1 MLGRSLKDSSTQF
14 TVLESQN
21 GLGWEGSSSS
31 ALSMARETFPR
42 LLQEDTR
49 DDLQLE
55 NLFVF
60 FPTQNNPILS
70 ASVPSQAAQSRES
83 SVTAGTSTA
92 TPHVTSPHSCSQ
104 RAGDRLGASPCW
116 VTFPAGNGLGR
127 THLFPPQAP
136 GQCCV
141 QGSCRI
147 FPLILNR
154 C

>member
-1 MLGRSLKDSSTQF
+1 MVWVGKDLPAQPCPWPEKLSPGCSKRTQVMIYSWKTCLCSSQHKTI
-14 TVLESQN
+14 
-21 GLGWEGSSSS
+21 
-31 ALSMARETFPR
+31 P
-42 LLQEDTR
+42 
-49 DDLQLE
+49 
-55 NLFVF
+55 F
-60 FPTQNNPILS
+60 FLR
-70 ASVPSQAAQSRES
+70 VSQAKLPRVES
-83 SVTAGTSTA
+83 SVTAGTGTA